1 MNFKPNKVAGRFI
14 AVMCFCR
21 HSILDDV
28 KSVAAGTVASLFSGL
43 GERVCINLRT
53 EWSSLVAI
61 GIGKC
66 FFVAESLF
74 FSFPILFEKGYE
86 HKYVFSL

>member
-1 MNFKPNKVAGRFI
+1 MNSKPYKVAKRFI
-14 AVMCFCR
+14 AVICFCR

-28 KSVAAGTVASLFSGL
+28 QSVAAGTVASLFSGL
-43 GERVCINLRT
+43 QERVRINVRT

-61 GIGKC
+61 GIRKC

-74 FSFPILFEKGYE
+74 VSFPILFENGYE